1 MKKNLPASAFLFIVL
16 IMVATAPSATA
27 AIQYEFRQVTSSDIE
42 SIPSTDCAGRAII
55 DGDRSRVEFLSGNA
69 YPAGTYIIATNGSRI
84 MTFVDPLKKSFV
96 EVNAASVVSAIG
108 ARKITIANK
117 KIDVTKMPDQ
127 TTVAGFP
134 TEHYRMTMSYDITVA
149 FANLPLTQT
158 VKTTID
164 KWTTTA
170 FGDVGD
176 IFLASGALHTG
187 NADLDDLVSAENTR
201 IKGFALRQVVSVTT
215 INNHAAATSASE
227 LKVNRTVTQTRELVV
242 TSIQPLAKTS
252 LATFIVP
259 LTYRKAQPVQDDTQ
273 KTPMHTLSMEPES
286 VK

>member
-1 MKKNLPASAFLFIVL
+1 MKKNLPAIALLFIVL
-16 IMVATAPSATA
+16 FTLTTAPSATA

-55 DGDRSRVEFLSGNA
+55 DGDRSRVEFLSGNT
-69 YPAGTYIIATNGSRI
+69 YPAGTYIIATNGSRM
-84 MTFVDPLKKSFV
+84 MTFVDPSKKSFV
-96 EVNAASVVSAIG
+96 EVNAANVVGAIG

-117 KIDVTKMPDQ
+117 KIDVVKMPDQ

-134 TEHYRMTMSYDITVA
+134 TEHYRMTMSYDISVA
-149 FANLPLTQT
+149 FGNLPLTQS

-170 FGDVGD
+170 FGEVGD
-176 IFLASGALHTG
+176 IFLASGSLHTG
-187 NADLDDLVSAENTR
+187 NADLDELMNAENSR

-215 INNHAAATSASE
+215 INNHAAAASASE
-227 LKVNRTVTQTRELVV
+227 LKVNRTVTQTRELLV
-242 TSIQPLAKTS
+242 TSIQPVKPS

-259 LTYRKAQPVQDDTQ
+259 LTYHKAQPVQDDTQ
-273 KTPMHTLSMEPES
+273 KTPMHTLSMEPAGE
-286 VK
+286 K

>member
-1 MKKNLPASAFLFIVL
+1 MKKNLPAIALLFIVVL
-16 IMVATAPSATA
+16 VGATAPSATA
-27 AIQYEFRQVTSSDIE
+27 AIQYEFRQTTTSDLE

-55 DGDRSRVEFLSGNA
+55 DGDRSRVEFLAGNA
-69 YPAGTYIIATNGSRI
+69 YPIGTYIIATNGSRL
-84 MTFVDPLKKSFV
+84 MTFIDPSRKSFV
-96 EVNAASVVSAIG
+96 EVNAASVASAIG

-117 KIDVTKMPDQ
+117 KIDLTKMPDQ

-134 TEHYRMTMSYDITVA
+134 TDHYRMIMSYDITVA
-149 FANLPLTQT
+149 FGTLPLTQT

-176 IFLASGALHTG
+176 TFMASGALHTG
-187 NADLDDLVSAENTR
+187 NPDLDDLVSAENSN

-215 INNHAAATSASE
+215 INNRAATAGQSE
-227 LKVNRTVTQTRELVV
+227 LHVNRTVTQTRELVV
-242 TSIQPLAKTS
+242 TSIQPAAKVS

-259 LTYRKAQPVQDDTQ
+259 VTFHKAGPVQDDTQ
-273 KTPMHTLSMEPES
+273 KSPMQTLSMEPS
-286 VK
+286 GQ